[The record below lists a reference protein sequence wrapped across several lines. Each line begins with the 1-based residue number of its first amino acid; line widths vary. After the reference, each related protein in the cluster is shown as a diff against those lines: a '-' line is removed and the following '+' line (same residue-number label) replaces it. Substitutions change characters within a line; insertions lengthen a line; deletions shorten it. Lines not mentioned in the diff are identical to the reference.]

1 MKRLYIIFGLLLLAL
16 SANAIDRSKLVSYA
30 SSLNGKK
37 KEALKTEVCKII
49 SRNDQDQSKAHI
61 VLDYGSGKNK
71 TWWGFWYTD
80 RDKNNNMCI
89 NRYGPGKFYFSST
102 NSGSVISGMNIE
114 HSFPKSWWGGTNNSA
129 YKDLFNLYPSESAD
143 NSLKSN
149 YPMGV
154 VLTQTQKEQDAYQGY
169 DKVGSGIIDGK
180 SGVKCWEPKNEYK
193 GDFSRAYM
201 YMATRYQGLTWSGT
215 QGLQQLENDTWPT
228 LKQWAYT
235 LYLQWV
241 RTDSVD
247 QLEIDRN
254 EAVYNIQYNRNL
266 FVDFPYL
273 AEYIWGDSI
282 NVPFNPYTSIT
293 TAADDD
299 RYVNGGSHHE
309 DDEVAPPAFSPEGGT
324 YAGSVTVTISAAS
337 DVTILYSTDGT
348 SPVDNGLE
356 YESPI
361 LVTKNTTIKAVAVD
375 DDGNMS
381 DVVTAVYVVKATIDS
396 EDIFTETFDL
406 CDGTGGNSGGLSGS
420 VANSSANFKPDNEGW
435 NASSYFGGDKC
446 ARFGSSSKPGVVTT
460 PTFNINGE
468 TIFSFKAAPWGS
480 DGTSLTLSVSGNATL
495 SETQFT
501 MQAGGWTD
509 YTVTLTGSGPVT
521 VTFTPVKR
529 FFLDEVNARAIITTP
544 SMAGDVN
551 RDGRVNVAD
560 IMLVVNM
567 VLENIPKDPVTY
579 DLDAADINGND
590 DIEVADVMGIVN
602 IALGN

>member
-37 KEALKTEVCKII
+37 KEALKTEVFNII
-49 SRNDQDQSKAHI
+49 KMPDKPPIS
-61 VLDYGSGKNK
+61 YSGL
-71 TWWGFWYTD
+71 W
-80 RDKNNNMCI
+80 
-89 NRYGPGKFYFSST
+89 
-102 NSGSVISGMNIE
+102 E
-114 HSFPKSWWGGTNNSA
+114 A
-129 YKDLFNLYPSESAD
+129 YKTTDKRSDGYLRDWYSNSTKYEIGGSKQGANYKKEGDSYNREHLVPQGWFNEASPMKSDIVHVVPSDGWVNNKRSDHPLAEVGTASYT
-143 NSLKSN
+143 SN
-149 YPMGV
+149 N
-154 VLTQTQKEQDAYQGY
+154 GY
-169 DKVGSGIIDGK
+169 CKLGSCKTPGY
-180 SGVKCWEPKNEYK
+180 SGTVFEPNDEIK
-193 GDFSRAYM
+193 GDIARIYF
-201 YMATRYQGLTWSGT
+201 YMATCYQDKITGWGGEVITGT
-215 QGLQQLENDTWPT
+215 KYKPYADWYFTMLMRWAKNDPMDD
-228 LKQWAYT
+228 
-235 LYLQWV
+235 V
-241 RTDSVD
+241 
-247 QLEIDRN
+247 EIARN
-254 EAVYNIQYNRNL
+254 NAVYTKQHNRNL

-309 DDEVAPPAFSPEGGT
+309 DDEVAPPVFSPEGGT

-337 DVTILYSTDGT
+337 DVTILYTTDGT

-356 YESPI
+356 YGSPI

-375 DDGNMS
+375 DNGNMS
-381 DVVTAVYVVKATIDS
+381 DMVTAIYVIGAAT
-396 EDIFTETFDL
+396 EEIFTETFDL

-509 YTVTLTGSGPVT
+509 FTVTLTGSGPVT

-529 FFLDEVNARAIITTP
+529 FFLDEVNARAVITTP

-551 RDGRVNVAD
+551 KDGKVNVAD

-579 DLDAADINGND
+579 DLDAADINGNGN
-590 DIEVADVMGIVN
+590 IEVADVMGIVN

>member
-16 SANAIDRSKLVSYA
+16 SANAIDRKNLASYA
-30 SSLNGKK
+30 SSLQGKK
-37 KEALKTEVCKII
+37 KEALKTAVFNII
-49 SRNDQDQSKAHI
+49 KMPDKPPIS
-61 VLDYGSGKNK
+61 YSGL
-71 TWWGFWYTD
+71 W
-80 RDKNNNMCI
+80 
-89 NRYGPGKFYFSST
+89 
-102 NSGSVISGMNIE
+102 E
-114 HSFPKSWWGGTNNSA
+114 A
-129 YKDLFNLYPSESAD
+129 YKTTDKRSDGYLRDWYSNSTSYVIGGSKQGANYKAEGDSYNREHLVPQSWFSEASPMKSDIVHVVPTDGWVNNKRSDYYLAEVKKPD
-143 NSLKSN
+143 NPLKPYNDYWSN
-149 YPMGV
+149 NYCYYGKCM
-154 VLTQTQKEQDAYQGY
+154 TSGY
-169 DKVGSGIIDGK
+169 NGNVF
-180 SGVKCWEPKNEYK
+180 EPNDEIK
-193 GDFSRAYM
+193 GDIARIYF
-201 YMATRYQGLTWSGT
+201 YMATCYQDKITKWSG
-215 QGLQQLENDTWPT
+215 GLFTGTTYQPYADWYFTMLMRWAKNDPMDD
-228 LKQWAYT
+228 
-235 LYLQWV
+235 V
-241 RTDSVD
+241 
-247 QLEIDRN
+247 EIARN
-254 EAVYNIQYNRNL
+254 NAVYTKQYNRNL

-309 DDEVAPPAFSPEGGT
+309 DDEVAPPVFSPEGGT

-337 DVTILYSTDGT
+337 DVTILYTTDGT

-406 CDGTGGNSGGLSGS
+406 CDGTGGNSGGFSGS
-420 VANSSANFKPDNEGW
+420 VASSSSNFKPDNEGW
-435 NASSYFGGDKC
+435 KASSYFGGDKC

-468 TIFSFKAAPWGS
+468 TTFSFRAVPWGS

-495 SETQFT
+495 SETNLT
-501 MQAGGWTD
+501 MKEGWTD
-509 YTVTLTGSGPVT
+509 FTVTLTGSGPVT

-529 FFLDEVNARAIITTP
+529 FFLDEVNARAVITTP

-551 RDGRVNVAD
+551 KDGKVNVAD

-567 VLENIPKDPVTY
+567 VLENIPQDPVTY

>member
-16 SANAIDRSKLVSYA
+16 SANAIDRKNLASYA
-30 SSLNGKK
+30 SSLQGKK
-37 KEALKTEVCKII
+37 KESLKTAVFNII
-49 SRNDQDQSKAHI
+49 KMPDKPPIS
-61 VLDYGSGKNK
+61 YSGL
-71 TWWGFWYTD
+71 W
-80 RDKNNNMCI
+80 
-89 NRYGPGKFYFSST
+89 
-102 NSGSVISGMNIE
+102 E
-114 HSFPKSWWGGTNNSA
+114 A
-129 YKDLFNLYPSESAD
+129 YKTTDKRSDGYLRDWYSNSTSYVIGGSKQGANYKAEGDSYNREHLVPQSWFSEASPMKSDIVHVVPTDGWVNNKRSDYYLAEVKKPD
-143 NSLKSN
+143 NPLKPYDDYWSN
-149 YPMGV
+149 NYCYYGKC
-154 VLTQTQKEQDAYQGY
+154 TTSGY
-169 DKVGSGIIDGK
+169 NGNVF
-180 SGVKCWEPKNEYK
+180 EPNDEIK
-193 GDFSRAYM
+193 GDIARIYF
-201 YMATRYQGLTWSGT
+201 YMATCYQDKITKWSG
-215 QGLQQLENDTWPT
+215 GLFTGTTYQPYADWYFTMLKRWAKNDSID
-228 LKQWAYT
+228 A
-235 LYLQWV
+235 V
-241 RTDSVD
+241 
-247 QLEIDRN
+247 EIARN
-254 EAVYNIQYNRNL
+254 NAVYSKQTNRNL
-266 FVDFPYL
+266 FVDFPNL
-273 AEYIWGDSI
+273 AEYIWGDST
-282 NVPFNPYTSIT
+282 NVAFNPYTSIT
-293 TAADDD
+293 TASDDD
-299 RYVNGGSHHE
+299 RYYNGGGNPGGGES
-309 DDEVAPPAFSPEGGT
+309 DEIEPPVFSPEGGT

-337 DVTILYSTDGT
+337 GVTILYTTDGT

-381 DVVTAVYVVKATIDS
+381 DVVTATYVIGAAT

-406 CDGTGGNSGGLSGS
+406 CDGTGGNSGGFSGS
-420 VANSSANFKPDNEGW
+420 VASSSANFKPDNEGW

-495 SETQFT
+495 SETNLT
-501 MQAGGWTD
+501 MKEGWTD
-509 YTVTLTGSGPVT
+509 FTVTLTGSGPVT

-551 RDGRVNVAD
+551 KDGKVNVAD

-579 DLDAADINGND
+579 DLDAADINGNGN
-590 DIEVADVMGIVN
+590 IEVADVMGIVN